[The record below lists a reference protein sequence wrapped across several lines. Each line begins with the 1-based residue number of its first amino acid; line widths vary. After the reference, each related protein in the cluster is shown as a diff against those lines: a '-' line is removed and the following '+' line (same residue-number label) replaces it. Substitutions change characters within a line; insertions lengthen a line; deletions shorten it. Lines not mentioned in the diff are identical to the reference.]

1 MTRLI
6 LARHAESDLNVSHL
20 LNGDA
25 SVIVGLTARGR
36 EQARELGRDAGR
48 VDVVVHTAF
57 DRTRETAELAWPS
70 APRVAVA
77 DLNEIAFGRFE
88 GTAWGDGYH
97 DWCRTAGPLDPCPG
111 DGESR
116 VEAIRRYVRGYR
128 AVLERPEETVA
139 LVAHGAHVAYVLL
152 ALGGQAPVPVL
163 PGMPP
168 AVPILVGRDR
178 FAEAVELIEAWARDP
193 AWA

>member
-1 MTRLI
+1 VRRLI
-6 LARHAESDLNVSHL
+6 LARHAESALNVSHV
-20 LNGDA
+20 LNGDV
-25 SVIVGLTARGR
+25 SVAVALTERGR
-36 EQARELGRDAGR
+36 EQARALGRDAGP
-48 VDVVVHTAF
+48 VDVAVHTAF

-77 DLNEIAFGRFE
+77 DLNEISFGRFE

-116 VEAIRRYVRGYR
+116 VEAIRRYVHGYR
-128 AVLERPEETVA
+128 AVLKRPEDTVA
-139 LVAHGAHVAYVLL
+139 LVAHGANAAYVLL
-152 ALGGQAPVPVL
+152 ALGGLAPVRVL

-178 FAEAVELIEAWARDP
+178 FEEAVELIEAWARDP

>member
-1 MTRLI
+1 VRRLI
-6 LARHAESDLNVSHL
+6 LARHAESELNMSGV
-20 LNGDA
+20 LNGDT
-25 SVIVGLTARGR
+25 SVAVALTERGR
-36 EQARELGRDAGR
+36 EHARALGRDAGP
-48 VDVVVHTAF
+48 VDVAVHTAF

-77 DLNEIAFGRFE
+77 DLNEISFGRFE

-97 DWCRTAGPLDPCPG
+97 DWCRTAGPHDPCPG

-139 LVAHGAHVAYVLL
+139 LVAHGAHVAYALL
-152 ALGGQAPVPVL
+152 ALGGQPPAPVL
-163 PGMPP
+163 PGIPP
-168 AVPILVGRDR
+168 AVAFLVGRDR
-178 FAEAVELIEAWARDP
+178 FEEAVEVIEAWARDP

>member
-1 MTRLI
+1 MRRLI
-6 LARHAESDLNVSHL
+6 LARHAESELNAAGL

-25 SVIVGLTARGR
+25 SVVVALTERGR
-36 EQARELGRDAGR
+36 EQARALGRDAGA
-48 VDVVVHTAF
+48 VDVAVHTGF

-70 APRVAVA
+70 APRVADA
-77 DLNEIAFGRFE
+77 DLNEISFGWFE

-111 DGESR
+111 EGESR
-116 VEAIRRYVRGYR
+116 ADAIRRFVGGYR
-128 AVLERPEETVA
+128 AVLARPEETVA

-163 PGMPP
+163 PWIPP
-168 AVPILVGRDR
+168 AVAILVGRER
-178 FAEAVELIEAWARDP
+178 FAEAVELIEAWAREP